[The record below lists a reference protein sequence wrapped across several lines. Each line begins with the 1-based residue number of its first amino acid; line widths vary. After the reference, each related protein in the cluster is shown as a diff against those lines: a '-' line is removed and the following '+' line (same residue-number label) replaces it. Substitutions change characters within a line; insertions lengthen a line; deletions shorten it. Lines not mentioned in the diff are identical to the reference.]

1 MEREAAGAN
10 LCCHNLLLDKL
21 INNKTVEIEANLN
34 NLLLDKL
41 INNKTVEI
49 EADLNNLLL
58 DKLID
63 NKTVEVNHNNLK
75 LDKLFRNETNL
86 TAEGLG
92 EILCD
97 GPCNTCSTRYSL
109 YVFTWLTLL
118 ELSRLLEGV
127 VSRDFGGWKHEIT
140 LMQVVCF
147 LILPKHHLYLSEIN
161 NIHL

>member
-41 INNKTVEI
+41 I
-49 EADLNNLLL
+49 
-58 DKLID
+58 D
-63 NKTVEVNHNNLK
+63 NKTVEANHNNLK
-75 LDKLFRNETNL
+75 VAKLFSNETNL

-97 GPCNTCSTRYSL
+97 GPCNTCSTRYSF
-109 YVFTWLTLL
+109 YVYYKWYKTLL

-127 VSRDFGGWKHEIT
+127 VSGDFGGWKHEIT
-140 LMQVVCF
+140 LMQVAGF
-147 LILPKHHLYLSEIN
+147 SILPKITFTYAR
-161 NIHL
+161 